1 MFCFLLGEILGEE
14 KMVERRA
21 EKVLT
26 AAFLS
31 TDLAPGKYF
40 DGGNIGLFL
49 RVDPNGKRFWVQRLT
64 VAGKRTELGLGSYPL
79 VRLADARARATDNK
93 RLAVSGGDP
102 LEAKRKTKELLTF
115 SQAMD
120 LFLVRKDAE
129 FGNEKHR
136 KQWRSTLDAYA
147 VPVLGKLSV
156 AAIETRHILKVL
168 EPIWNDKTETASR
181 LRQRLEAV
189 LSWATVAGHRKGDN
203 PARWKGNLAELLA
216 KPGKVAVKG
225 NHPALALADVPT
237 WWVALAARDGM
248 AARALQFLTMTL
260 ARSGEVRGMT
270 WAELDLKAAL
280 WTVPAERMK
289 MGREHRVPLT
299 KEAVALLEALPRM
312 DGSDLVFFAPRG
324 GQLSDMSISAV
335 MRRMQEAEISENRPG
350 YLDPRSKRP
359 AVPHGLRSTFRGW
372 AAEVGFERDM
382 AEMALA
388 HNVGSAVER
397 AYQRSDMFE
406 RRRAMLETWGTVL
419 KGIVA
424 SNVIQ
429 MRQN

>member
-1 MFCFLLGEILGEE
+1 MA
-14 KMVERRA
+14 ERRA

-49 RVDPNGKRFWVQRLT
+49 RVEPNGKRFWVQRLT
-64 VAGKRTELGLGSYPL
+64 VKGKRTEIGLGSFPL
-79 VRLADARARATDNK
+79 VKLADARARATDNK
-93 RLAVSGGDP
+93 RMAVLGGDP
-102 LEAKRKTKELLTF
+102 LEAKRKSKDALTF

-120 LFLVRKDAE
+120 LFLAKKEAE

-147 VPVLGKLSV
+147 LPVLGGLPV
-156 AAIETRHILKVL
+156 ATVETRHVLKVL

-181 LRQRLEAV
+181 LRQRIEAV
-189 LSWATVAGHRKGDN
+189 LSWATVAGHRTGDN

-216 KPGKVAVKG
+216 KPSKVADKG
-225 NHPALALADVPT
+225 NHPALALADVPQ
-237 WWVALAARDGM
+237 WWKALAQREGM
-248 AARALQFLTMTL
+248 AARALQFIAMTL

-270 WAELDLKAAL
+270 WGEVDLKAAL

-312 DGSDLVFFAPRG
+312 EGCAYVFFAPKG
-324 GQLSDMSISAV
+324 GMLSDMSISAV
-335 MRRMQEAEISENRPG
+335 MRRMQEAEVAADRPG
-350 YLDPRSKRP
+350 YLDSRSKRP
-359 AVPHGLRSTFRGW
+359 AVPHGLSSTFRGW

-397 AYQRSDMFE
+397 AYQRSDMLE
-406 RRRAMLETWGTVL
+406 RRRAMLETWGKAL
-419 KGIVA
+419 KEKGISALYSVHTA
-424 SNVIQ
+424 
-429 MRQN
+429 